1 MLEAGGVMPNADV
14 NPHSYT
20 PYHMTTPESHS
31 VRNGV
36 IATIV
41 GGIALA
47 GLGELWLPAKLALVW
62 SWDQVASFVGLFGAA
77 YQVPGW
83 LLAAISVLALV
94 TVVRSLVGLRTVAS
108 PQHFQFVEDQLYG
121 AKWRW
126 SWSGGDVSNLW
137 CFCSRCD
144 SELVYD
150 DSTARSI
157 YSHEGARTHF
167 ICEHCSRETVAS
179 IPGGDKDY
187 ALGVVRR
194 EIRRKVR
201 LGLYAKAAVNVG

>member
-1 MLEAGGVMPNADV
+1 
-14 NPHSYT
+14 
-20 PYHMTTPESHS
+20 MTTSESHS

-41 GGIALA
+41 GGIAMA
-47 GLGELWLPAKLALVW
+47 GLGELWPPAKRALGW
-62 SWDQVASFVGLFGAA
+62 SWDQVVSVVGLFGAS
-77 YQVPGW
+77 YQVEGW
-83 LLAAISVLALV
+83 LLAVLAVLALV
-94 TVVRSLVGLRTVAS
+94 TVVRFLVGFRAVSS
-108 PQHFQFVEDQLYG
+108 PPPHFQFVEDQLYG

-126 SWSGGDVSNLW
+126 SWSGDEVSNLW
-137 CFCSRCD
+137 CFCPRCD

-150 DSTARSI
+150 DSSARSI
-157 YSHEGARTHF
+157 YAREEPRTHF
-167 ICEHCSRETVAS
+167 ICEHCNRDTVAS

-201 LGLYAKAAVNVG
+201 LGLYAKPQESAA